1 MDIKQT
7 AEKIIAWMTHEYVM
21 IAGSIS
27 MVVLGVVVLA
37 VDITS
42 IAAQL
47 RWAAETLLLFVA
59 VLLFVV
65 VFRLEKQRKLLIT
78 QSSPVEED
86 AYISG
91 KSLIQSMNS
100 AANHELDMIAEEV
113 SRVHSLVSDATGV
126 LASSFHHISDLSR
139 SQSAMVSEVIARNSS
154 DEGDE
159 SVNVKQFAM
168 ETSSIMEHFI
178 DILVSVSKQSVEAVH
193 HIDDMVEHLDGIF
206 KLVDD
211 VKGLADQTNLLA
223 LNASIE
229 AARAGEAG
237 RGFAV
242 VADEV
247 RTLSIRSSNF
257 NDQIRLKV
265 SSTKNSVEKV
275 KATVGE
281 MASRDI
287 NVTISAK
294 EKVGVLLE
302 QVNELNEFF
311 ELKINDIS
319 RIGDE
324 ISEAVGNAV
333 RSLQFEDIATQSLAT
348 AQKHVGHVTEMCTLA
363 CDYEPGFAAY
373 DEETKPAYALYI
385 TELQEQIEQLK
396 AGWMES
402 SHKSVEQKSMSA
414 GDVDLF

>member
-1 MDIKQT
+1 MLATYGLVMLVLGAAVLVMDIFSVAT
-7 AEKIIAWMTHEYVM
+7 
-21 IAGSIS
+21 G
-27 MVVLGVVVLA
+27 
-37 VDITS
+37 
-42 IAAQL
+42 L
-47 RWAAETLLLFVA
+47 RWVAEFLLLFFA
-59 VLLFVV
+59 VLIFVV
-65 VFRLEKQRKLLIT
+65 ILRQKKLSKQTIT
-78 QSSPVEED
+78 QPASVEDD

-91 KSLIQSMNS
+91 KSLIQTLNS
-100 AANHELDMIAEEV
+100 TANHEMSMIAEEV
-113 SRVHSLVSDATGV
+113 SRVHGLLTDATGV
-126 LASSFHHISDLSR
+126 LSASFHHISDLSGM
-139 SQSAMVSEVIARNSS
+139 QSAMVTEVIARNANE
-154 DEGDE
+154 EGVE

-168 ETSSIMEHFI
+168 ETSALMEHFI
-178 DILVSVSKQSVEAVH
+178 EILVSVSKQSVEAVH

-265 SSTKNSVEKV
+265 GSTKTSVEKV
-275 KATVGE
+275 KETVGE

-294 EKVGVLLE
+294 EKVGVLLD

-311 ELKINDIS
+311 EIKIHDIS
-319 RIGDE
+319 KIGDE
-324 ISEAVGNAV
+324 ITEAVGDAV
-333 RSLQFEDIATQSLAT
+333 RSLQFEDIATQSLAA
-348 AQKHVGHVTEMCTLA
+348 AQKHVGHVTEMCSLA
-363 CDYEPGFAAY
+363 CAYEPSVVEHDGGMS
-373 DEETKPAYALYI
+373 PVYASYI
-385 TELQEQIEQLK
+385 SELKEQVEKLK
-396 AGWMES
+396 EKWMES
-402 SHKSVEQKSMSA
+402 SHKSVEQKSMNA